1 MPPPQAGQVQA
12 PSCSG
17 SCTTSCRGKWSG
29 SFLRFGWL
37 LSRIGSG
44 RSSLAAWLIA
54 AASPA
59 SNSSS
64 RSSSCSICRVT
75 RSEERPNCIRRS
87 LAIWNFSFSISRV
100 RSWTA
105 SLAACSSTVAV
116 ANSLWQARA
125 KARSASGSE
134 GRSAEASDI
143 RYPYRTQPR
152 VDQNEPRIPD
162 MLQQHGSRRHWRC
175 YRPAPVHR
183 LDQQRQLRRCQRHC
197 VVDERRPDEFAP
209 LQTLG
214 EQTHATAVPVQ
225 ALQVMTAFAAEEENM
240 AAERVG
246 PDDLLHLGRQ
256 TIEAGAQ
263 IDRLTGEKNLR
274 SLGQADHGN

>member
-1 MPPPQAGQVQA
+1 MAPPQAGQVQA
-12 PSCSG
+12 PSCFG
-17 SCTTSCRGKWSG
+17 SCTTSCRGRWSG
-29 SFLRFGWL
+29 SFLRLGWL
-37 LSRIGSG
+37 FWRIGSG
-44 RSSLAAWLIA
+44 WSSRAAWLIA
-54 AASPA
+54 SASPA

-64 RSSSCSICRVT
+64 RNSSCSICRVT

-105 SLAACSSTVAV
+105 SLAACSSAVAS

-125 KARSASGSE
+125 KARNASGSE

-143 RYPYRTQPR
+143 RHPYRTQPHR
-152 VDQNEPRIPD
+152 TRTNRESLSCYNSIGRGGGGGAMV
-162 MLQQHGSRRHWRC
+162 RRQSI
-175 YRPAPVHR
+175 ASISS
-183 LDQQRQLRRCQRHC
+183 RRCQHHC
-197 VVDERRPDEFAP
+197 VVDQRRPNEFAP

-225 ALQVMTAFAAEEENM
+225 ALQIMTPFAAEEKNM
-240 AAERVG
+240 TAERIS

-274 SLGQADHGN
+274 FRR